1 MNNSKHNS
9 YLESLKGV
17 FGDLAGLTPDKL
29 QGFVAETMKQLSDL
43 REKIESSDPKV
54 REEGIKAAQELK
66 EVLESQMDGM
76 AKLIGEDPAQ
86 LAALMGNARSMDAQD
101 QEILENAK
109 EQFKYIKSSFSP
121 ENENKKVHNKISVIG

>member
-1 MNNSKHNS
+1 MNNSKQNN

-43 REKIESSDPKV
+43 QEKIQSSDPKV

-66 EVLESQMDGM
+66 EVLESQMDSM

-86 LAALMGNARSMDAQD
+86 LAALMGNARAMDTQD

-109 EQFKYIKSSFSP
+109 EQFKHIKSSFSP
-121 ENENKKVHNKISVIG
+121 ENETKKVRNKVSVIG